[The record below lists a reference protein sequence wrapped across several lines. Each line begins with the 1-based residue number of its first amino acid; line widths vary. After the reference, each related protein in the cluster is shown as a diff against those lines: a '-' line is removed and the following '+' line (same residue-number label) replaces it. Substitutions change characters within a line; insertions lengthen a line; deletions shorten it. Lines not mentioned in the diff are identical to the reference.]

1 MFTTSVL
8 DAVETH
14 ALVDGH
20 VRTSPETLRSAP
32 HDDGDVE
39 DPALSSFA
47 RCSDG
52 HGTLSSLFFSEDPFD
67 QARAQAVCRTCG
79 LAPACLAGAIE
90 RGEPAGVWGGK
101 ILVDGVAVDVKR
113 RRGRPPKTPRPV
125 PIVDEVPLPPH
136 LVA

>member
-1 MFTTSVL
+1 MFTTTVL
-8 DAVETH
+8 DGLEAH
-14 ALVDGH
+14 AGIGH
-20 VRTSPETLRSAP
+20 DPEPDA
-32 HDDGDVE
+32 
-39 DPALSSFA
+39 PALSSFA

-52 HGTLSSLFFSEDPFD
+52 AGTLSSLFFSDDPFD

-79 LAPACLAGAIE
+79 LADECLRGALD
-90 RGEPAGVWGGK
+90 RAEPAGVWGGK

-113 RRGRPPKTPRPV
+113 RRGRPPKTPRPA